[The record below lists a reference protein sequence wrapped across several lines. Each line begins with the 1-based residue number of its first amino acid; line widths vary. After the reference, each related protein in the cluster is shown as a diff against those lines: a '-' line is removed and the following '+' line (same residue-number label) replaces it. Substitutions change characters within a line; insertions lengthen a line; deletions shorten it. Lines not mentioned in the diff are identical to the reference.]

1 MQDVKCQTGSSL
13 CISCCGW
20 VVSKQLLVCFPL
32 FFHPCHGLYF
42 FWVVVVVVAALQ
54 KMSVLPLLVGGEA
67 FHWAQNHIACFKAS
81 AASQR
86 AVIGLNAVDAPHVI
100 HCRPSYAESGPFS
113 R

>member
-1 MQDVKCQTGSSL
+1 MHLLLWLGGEQTAFSLLPSFLSSMPW
-13 CISCCGW
+13 II
-20 VVSKQLLVCFPL
+20 
-32 FFHPCHGLYF
+32 F

-86 AVIGLNAVDAPHVI
+86 AVLGLNAVDAPHVI